1 MLSMF
6 QGTPV
11 CTGGRLTTL
20 PRISI
25 MEDYTVYR
33 DLSHLDSLG
42 TQPEYFS
49 ISQLPK
55 ELQGLSIVPYSPGF
69 DTMDSQKRRH
79 ISLV

>member
-1 MLSMF
+1 MEFIL
-6 QGTPV
+6 GPTA
-11 CTGGRLTTL
+11 L

-42 TQPEYFS
+42 THQDYFS
-49 ISQLPK
+49 ITQLPK

-69 DTMDSQKRRH
+69 DTMESHKKRH